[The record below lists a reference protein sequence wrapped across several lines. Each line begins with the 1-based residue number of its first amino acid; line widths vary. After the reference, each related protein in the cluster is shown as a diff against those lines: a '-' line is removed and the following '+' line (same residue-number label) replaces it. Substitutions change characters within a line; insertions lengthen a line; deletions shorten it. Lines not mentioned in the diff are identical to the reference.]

1 MPMTMD
7 EHERLARIDERTSAI
22 KKLLDELA
30 VDLRASRETQARH
43 DEQIKTLQR
52 GGGAGMTNPM
62 TTAGDIIT
70 GGTSGT
76 PQRLGVATDG
86 EVLTLVSGAPAWA
99 AAGAGATPAILLDYA
114 LASDRANNTA
124 YSAATWVD
132 IVANQTFTPASS
144 ASLIEIVVTGY
155 LMVGAMSAAGSVGV
169 RLIVD
174 SAGTPVTKMLG
185 GGRVNPSGGIF
196 VNPLAGAG
204 SVYLSGLSAAAHT
217 VKPQFNADQ
226 SGAWYLLPST
236 NPNQHSLR
244 IQVIE
249 HK

>member
-86 EVLTLVSGAPAWA
+86 EVLTLV
-99 AAGAGATPAILLDYA
+99 
-114 LASDRANNTA
+114 
-124 YSAATWVD
+124 
-132 IVANQTFTPASS
+132 
-144 ASLIEIVVTGY
+144 
-155 LMVGAMSAAGSVGV
+155 
-169 RLIVD
+169 
-174 SAGTPVTKMLG
+174 
-185 GGRVNPSGGIF
+185 
-196 VNPLAGAG
+196 
-204 SVYLSGLSAAAHT
+204 
-217 VKPQFNADQ
+217 ADQ
-226 SGAWYLLPST
+226 AGNWYLVPST